1 MKRFS
6 TSRSRTVPASIR
18 LSLFAGAVL
27 PLLYF
32 GTQAVAAPFFPD
44 FSFWA
49 HTASILGSDLS
60 TRPAILNGGAALTGA
75 AALAASYGL
84 FRALRKQGVWLVV
97 TVLVAACSI
106 SIGLASLWAAS
117 HPLPDP
123 RHNPGALGAGMFA
136 APFLV
141 LLASFALPRAAG
153 LKWYLV
159 ANVLVFFLVAA
170 LYAGLISI
178 DLRAYGGA
186 VQRLGALVMFVP
198 VAALCIWLLRNTRP
212 DTSLERTRGG

>member
-1 MKRFS
+1 MP
-6 TSRSRTVPASIR
+6 TSIR
-18 LSLFAGAVL
+18 LSLFAGAAL

-32 GTQAVAAPFFPD
+32 GAQALAAPFFPD

-49 HTASILGSDLS
+49 HTASLLGSDLS

-75 AALAASYGL
+75 AAVAASYGL
-84 FRALRKQGVWLVV
+84 FRALRDQGVWLVV
-97 TVLVAACSI
+97 TALVAACSL

-141 LLASFALPRAAG
+141 LLASFALPRAVG

-159 ANVLVFFLVAA
+159 ANALVFFLVAS
-170 LYAGLISI
+170 LYAGLIPI

-186 VQRLGALVMFVP
+186 VQRLGVLVMLVP
-198 VAALCIWLLRNTRP
+198 VAVLCIWLLKNTQPATSP
-212 DTSLERTRGG
+212 DRARAR